1 MKAIAVVAI
10 VTVLGLAPAPS
21 FAEPEVT
28 PAPTSSEP
36 PAAAAPEGGG
46 CMPGGG
52 CCGSCQA
59 ANPTTGEAPKLE
71 CPCKRR
77 ARLLEE
83 QRKREAER
91 RPNAG

>member
-1 MKAIAVVAI
+1 MKAVAVAALI
-10 VTVLGLAPAPS
+10 TALGLAPALA
-21 FAEPEVT
+21 FAEPAT
-28 PAPTSSEP
+28 SAPTSSEQ

-91 RPNAG
+91 RQNAG

>member
-1 MKAIAVVAI
+1 MKAVVVAA
-10 VTVLGLAPAPS
+10 VTIALGLAPAFV
-21 FAEPEVT
+21 FAEPDAT
-28 PAPTSSEP
+28 SAPMSSEQ

-52 CCGSCQA
+52 CCGSCQK

-83 QRKREAER
+83 QRKREAEQR
-91 RPNAG
+91 GNAG